1 MLLAICDDGP
11 CPLVPPLILDGRQ
24 EVEEQLVPQPG
35 LVQVGGV
42 TRPRQ
47 DLGLGG
53 AGQQSQ
59 VISRPEYGEESKN
72 TCHDI
77 AFKSSFIRSC
87 YHVICLGY
95 NYIFNFNA
103 CCITVH
109 QRK

>member
-1 MLLAICDDGP
+1 MMKTDETELSQINDVTGGLRFSMLLAMCDDGP
-11 CPLVPPLILDGRQ
+11 SPLVPPLILDGRQ

-72 TCHDI
+72 TCLDI
-77 AFKSSFIRSC
+77 ALKRSFI
-87 YHVICLGY
+87 
-95 NYIFNFNA
+95 
-103 CCITVH
+103 
-109 QRK
+109 